1 MSQGALI
8 NWKEECEAIQSE
20 MDQLLTAGWPETA
33 EERQVRKIH
42 FMALIERRNVSAQNF
57 LNSDGTTARFS
68 INQHKPLEIPALPNV
83 KPTTEV
89 ENLNVKISRE
99 PSEAA
104 HAIDRSAQALEFDVM
119 NIKASQEQ
127 SETARDPQEPPAD
140 PMFEA
145 RNFLKFLGLK

>member
-1 MSQGALI
+1 VSQGALI

-119 NIKASQEQ
+119 ANGGLQGKGSAGSFWEQ
-127 SETARDPQEPPAD
+127 THALTSHQ
-140 PMFEA
+140 
-145 RNFLKFLGLK
+145 LKIRAPTK